1 MNTAS
6 HLANHH
12 PAPGGHIKPAHIL
25 LVDDDTLVQL
35 MVEDIARQLGHRCT
49 AVADGQAARQALAAG
64 GFDLA
69 IIDRRLP
76 DMDGLLLAPQ
86 LKAGSG
92 GMPFIVLSSLDSAAD
107 QVLGF
112 DMGAI
117 DYICKP
123 IEPAVLRAR
132 LQARLAGLGSGGE
145 AARLSVGGQLTLD
158 APSRRL
164 QVAGRTEILSP
175 AETRLLVCLIEHLG
189 QPCDRSLISTAICGR
204 DWVYGDR
211 TVDVLVSRLRRRLRG
226 SDVRIITVHG
236 LGYALT
242 QASAQA

>member
-1 MNTAS
+1 MSTAS
-6 HLANHH
+6 HTSPL
-12 PAPGGHIKPAHIL
+12 KSSAHIL

-35 MVEDIARQLGHRCT
+35 MVDDIVRQLGHHCT
-49 AVADGQAARQALAAG
+49 AVADGQAARQVLATG
-64 GFDLA
+64 KFDLA

-86 LKAGSG
+86 LKAGE
-92 GMPFIVLSSLDSAAD
+92 GMLFIVLSSLDSSAD

-132 LQARLAGLGSGGE
+132 LQARLAGLGGNNQ
-145 AARLSVGGQLTLD
+145 ANRLSVGRQLTLD
-158 APSRRL
+158 IPSRRL
-164 QVAGRTEILSP
+164 QVASRTEILSP
-175 AETRLLVCLIEHLG
+175 TETRLLVCLIEHLG

-211 TVDVLVSRLRRRLRG
+211 TVDVLISRLRRRLRD
-226 SDVRIITVHG
+226 SEVRIITVHG
-236 LGYALT
+236 LGYAL
-242 QASAQA
+242 ASADDSA